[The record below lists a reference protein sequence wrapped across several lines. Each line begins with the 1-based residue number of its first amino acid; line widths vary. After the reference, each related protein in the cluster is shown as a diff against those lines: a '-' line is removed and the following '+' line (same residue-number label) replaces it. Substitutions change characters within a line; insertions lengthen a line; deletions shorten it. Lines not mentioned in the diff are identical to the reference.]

1 MAAIPYCKIM
11 GTRRE
16 QLAGALRTEVFC
28 WKVLKVLVL
37 FLVLAI
43 IQACTSRR
51 PNLPALSRSRIPPRA
66 GSASA
71 QTQRPRA
78 KPKIRAPLPDENSL
92 VAKLTHRTPPHRAAS
107 LRLTEEGKRLLESGQ
122 YDKALARLE
131 KTLAIDSTNPYVYYY
146 LAKAHYH
153 VGHHQESFNFL
164 EVAESVL
171 SGQPYWLAEVYSLK
185 GENFRALGFLNL
197 AVSNFNKAL
206 QLNPG
211 NQVAS
216 NGLTRLRRE
225 IKVPS
230 LR

>member
-1 MAAIPYCKIM
+1 
-11 GTRRE
+11 
-16 QLAGALRTEVFC
+16 
-28 WKVLKVLVL
+28 
-37 FLVLAI
+37 
-43 IQACTSRR
+43 
-51 PNLPALSRSRIPPRA
+51 
-66 GSASA
+66 
-71 QTQRPRA
+71 
-78 KPKIRAPLPDENSL
+78 
-92 VAKLTHRTPPHRAAS
+92 

-122 YDKALARLE
+122 YVKALARLE

>member
-1 MAAIPYCKIM
+1 M
-11 GTRRE
+11 GTWRE
-16 QLAGALRTEVFC
+16 RLTVVLKTEFFC
-28 WKVLKVLVL
+28 WKILKILVL
-37 FLVLAI
+37 FLILAI
-43 IQACTSRR
+43 IQACTSRQLN
-51 PNLPALSRSRIPPRA
+51 PPALSRSRIPSRA
-66 GSASA
+66 PSESAK
-71 QTQRPRA
+71 TQRPRA
-78 KPKIRAPLPDENSL
+78 KPKVRAPLPDENSL
-92 VAKLTHRTPPHRAAS
+92 IAKLTHRTPPHRAAS

-122 YDKALARLE
+122 YVKAMARLE

-153 VGHHQESFNFL
+153 VGHHRESLNFL

-185 GENFRALGFLNL
+185 GENFRALGFLRL
-197 AVSNFNKAL
+197 GVSNFNKAL

-216 NGLTRLRRE
+216 KGLTRIRRE

-230 LR
+230 FR

>member
-1 MAAIPYCKIM
+1 
-11 GTRRE
+11 
-16 QLAGALRTEVFC
+16 
-28 WKVLKVLVL
+28 
-37 FLVLAI
+37 
-43 IQACTSRR
+43 
-51 PNLPALSRSRIPPRA
+51 
-66 GSASA
+66 
-71 QTQRPRA
+71 
-78 KPKIRAPLPDENSL
+78 
-92 VAKLTHRTPPHRAAS
+92 

-122 YDKALARLE
+122 YVKALARLE

-153 VGHHQESFNFL
+153 VGHHRESLNFL

-185 GENFRALGFLNL
+185 GENFRALRFLKL

-211 NQVAS
+211 NQGAS
-216 NGLTRLRRE
+216 KGLIRLRRE

>member
-1 MAAIPYCKIM
+1 MINF
-11 GTRRE
+11 GSGLT
-16 QLAGALRTEVFC
+16 GVLRTEFFC
-28 WKVLKVLVL
+28 WKILKVLVL

-43 IQACTSRR
+43 TQACTARK
-51 PNLPALSRSRIPPRA
+51 PNPPALSRSRIPSRA
-66 GSASA
+66 ASESAK
-71 QTQRPRA
+71 TQRPRA
-78 KPKIRAPLPDENSL
+78 KPKIRAPLPDENSMI
-92 VAKLTHRTPPHRAAS
+92 AKLTHQTPPHRAVS

-122 YDKALARLE
+122 YVKALARLE

-153 VGHHQESFNFL
+153 VGHHQESLNFL
-164 EVAESVL
+164 EVAESFL

-185 GENFRALGFLNL
+185 GENFRALGFLRL
-197 AVSNFNKAL
+197 GVSNFNKAL

-211 NQVAS
+211 NQGAS
-216 NGLTRLRRE
+216 KGLTLIRRE